1 MRQLVVACLLT
12 TGVTE
17 LHINDSALLVRFRES
32 RTKSKLVEVSLK
44 YSLFRIFRYV
54 CVLMCN
60 SKVFFEDCDN
70 NSQEKTKSQVHF
82 IAMASEM
89 LM

>member
-17 LHINDSALLVRFRES
+17 LHINDSALLVCFRES